1 MTERSST
8 DVLVVGGGPAGCA
21 AAIRLAAVGHQVTV
35 LERSG
40 GLSPVAR
47 GDLLVPAAVDEL
59 VDLGIDLAA
68 IGANPITG
76 TRLWHGRTVRSRALA
91 RHADQHVGRRSR
103 TPHRSQ
109 CGTAQNGRRRSAPTS
124 DSAHVRPP
132 RRSNAASC
140 AVRRSNSRTARP
152 GEIGCRFLVVAD
164 GANSR
169 FGRGL
174 GTHRDRR
181 WPYAISAST
190 YVTSDRST
198 DSWIETS
205 LGPPDANG
213 HPVTGH
219 GWVHPVGDGTL
230 NIGVTVLS
238 SYRDVRGVNIVKLLD
253 SFAESVA
260 QRWRFDPTER
270 LVEPV
275 RRRRRSVGRCRR
287 RWGRRSSSP
296 ATRPGMANPF
306 NSHGVRAALA
316 TGRTAAD
323 VLDEALTVGNSTTL
337 QLYPALLD
345 EALGRYHKVGRL
357 TARFLGRPWL
367 LRTALASGIR
377 SDAAMG
383 AALRIATN
391 ELRTAKPVA
400 PSARIASPPSSPVSL
415 RAGDPSRIAGRLRAG
430 GQWCSVWRR
439 FPGRGRRSVTTDRAR
454 ITG

>member
-21 AAIRLAAVGHQVTV
+21 TAIRLAAVGHHVTV

-40 GLSPVAR
+40 GLSPVVR

-59 VDLGIDLAA
+59 ADLGLDL
-68 IGANPITG
+68 GSLDANTIAG
-76 TRLWHGRTVRSRALA
+76 TRLWYDGRSVAVRWPET
-91 RHADQHVGRRSR
+91 R
-103 TPHRSQ
+103 T
-109 CGTAQNGRRRSAPTS
+109 SAS
-124 DSAHVRPP
+124 DGAV
-132 RRSNAASC
+132 
-140 AVRRSNSRTARP
+140 VRRSDLNAALRERAIATGADVRLGARATAPTVERGFVRGASVEYKDGST

-190 YVTSDRST
+190 YVPSDRST

-230 NIGVTVLS
+230 NVGVSVLS
-238 SYRDVRGVNIVKLLD
+238 SYRDVRGVNILKLLD
-253 SFAESVA
+253 SFAGSVA

-270 LVEPV
+270 LVEPN
-275 RRRRRSVGRCRR
+275 RRRTPLGGSV
-287 RWGRRSSSP
+287 SP
-296 ATRPGMANPF
+296 TMGPTFLVTGDAAGMANPF
-306 NSHGVRAALA
+306 NGHGVRTALA

-337 QLYPALLD
+337 QRYPALLD
-345 EALGRYHKVGRL
+345 DALGQYDKVGRL

-367 LRTALASGIR
+367 LRAALSTSIR
-377 SDAAMG
+377 SEAAMG

-391 ELRTAKPVA
+391 ELRDGETGGAERAYRLATVIARFA
-400 PSARIASPPSSPVSL
+400 PS
-415 RAGDPSRIAGRLRAG
+415 
-430 GQWCSVWRR
+430 W
-439 FPGRGRRSVTTDRAR
+439 
-454 ITG
+454 

>member
-1 MTERSST
+1 VTERSST

-40 GLSPVAR
+40 GQSPVAR

-59 VDLGIDLAA
+59 IDLGLDLDAL
-68 IGANPITG
+68 GANTITG
-76 TRLWHGRTVRSRALA
+76 TRLWHGGRSVPVRWPDTPTSTSDGAVVRRFDLNAALRDRAVAVGADVRLGA
-91 RHADQHVGRRSR
+91 RA
-103 TPHRSQ
+103 T
-109 CGTAQNGRRRSAPTS
+109 APTVERGF
-124 DSAHVRPP
+124 VRG
-132 RRSNAASC
+132 ASIEYKDG
-140 AVRRSNSRTARP
+140 STS
-152 GEIGCRFLVVAD
+152 EIGCRFLLVAD

-190 YVTSDRST
+190 YVTSERST

-205 LGPPDANG
+205 LGPSDANG

-230 NIGVTVLS
+230 NIGVTLLS

-260 QRWRFDPTER
+260 QRWQFDPSER
-270 LVEPV
+270 LVKPV
-275 RRRRRSVGRCRR
+275 RRRTPVGGSV
-287 RWGRRSSSP
+287 SP
-296 ATRPGMANPF
+296 TMGATFLVAGDAAGMANPF

-337 QLYPALLD
+337 QRYPAMLD
-345 EALGRYHKVGRL
+345 DALGRYHKVGRL
-357 TARFLGRPWL
+357 TARFLGRPLL
-367 LRTALASGIR
+367 LRTALAAGVR

-391 ELRTAKPVA
+391 ELRAGETGGAERAYRLAAIIARFA
-400 PSARIASPPSSPVSL
+400 PS
-415 RAGDPSRIAGRLRAG
+415 
-430 GQWCSVWRR
+430 W
-439 FPGRGRRSVTTDRAR
+439 
-454 ITG
+454 